1 MVPQPPM
8 NKKILVIYYSQSGQL
23 KQIAENFCL
32 PFSSAGYSVEWIKI
46 TPENDFPFPWSEDK
60 FFDAMPE
67 SVLGLPMPLKNIS
80 AQHTTYNLVV
90 FAYQPWFLSPSIPA
104 TSALRNEVV
113 KKLLNNTPLVTL
125 IGSRNM
131 WINAQQKVKQLLVE
145 AKANHVGN
153 IVLTDKNPNLISA
166 ITIQH
171 WLYSGKKDRMWGI
184 FPMPG
189 VADRD
194 IQSAH
199 VYGEILKTHLE
210 SNTLST
216 LQTSLVEANAVQV
229 RHILMFIEGRAG
241 MLFTIW
247 ANAIIKKKNR
257 SLWLKIFK
265 YYLMFALFLLSPIVI
280 LIYVLILAPL
290 TLGSIKRKKAY
301 YEGVNL

>member
-1 MVPQPPM
+1 MD
-8 NKKILVIYYSQSGQL
+8 KRILVIYYSQSGQL
-23 KQIAENFCL
+23 KQIAGNFCI
-32 PFSSAGYSVEWIKI
+32 PFAAAGYTIDWYKI
-46 TPENDFPFPWSEDK
+46 SPENDFPFPWSEDK

-67 SVLGLPMPLKNIS
+67 SVLGLPMPLKNIF
-80 AQHTTYNLVV
+80 AQHTAYNLVV

-104 TSALRNEVV
+104 TSALKNETV
-113 KKLLNNTPLVTL
+113 KELINNTPVVTL

-131 WINAQQKVKQLLVE
+131 WINAQQKVKQLLHD

-184 FPMPG
+184 FPLPG

-199 VYGEILKTHLE
+199 VYGEIVKAHLE
-210 SNTLST
+210 NNTLNA
-216 LQTSLVEANAVQV
+216 LQAALIGAKAVQV

-301 YEGVNL
+301 NEGVNL

>member
-1 MVPQPPM
+1 MD
-8 NKKILVIYYSQSGQL
+8 KRILIIYYSQSGQL
-23 KQIAENFCL
+23 KQIAENFCK
-32 PFSSAGYSVEWIKI
+32 PFVAAGAEVDWYKVI
-46 TPENDFPFPWSEDK
+46 PENDFPFPWDETK

-67 SVLGLPMPLKNIS
+67 SVLGMPMPLKSNFV
-80 AQHTTYNLVV
+80 QHTTYDLVV

-104 TSALRNEVV
+104 TSALKSEAV
-113 KKLLNNTPLVTL
+113 KKLLIKTPVVTL
-125 IGSRNM
+125 VGARNM
-131 WINAQQKVKQLLVE
+131 WINAQQKVKQLLFE

-171 WLYSGKKDRMWGI
+171 WLYSGKKDRMWGV
-184 FPMPG
+184 FPLPG

-199 VYGEILKTHLE
+199 VYGEIVKTHLV
-210 SNTLST
+210 NNKLGT
-216 LQTSLVEANAVQV
+216 LQAALIQAKAVQV

-241 MLFTIW
+241 MLFSIW
-247 ANAIIKKKNR
+247 ANAILKKKNR

-290 TLGSIKRKKAY
+290 SLSSIKKKKAY
-301 YEGVNL
+301 NEGVNL

>member
-1 MVPQPPM
+1 M